1 MSDPD
6 ATTMDDAERD
16 SFLEDGGTGV
26 MSLSTTGDERPHS
39 MPVSYGY
46 DPTESTFYFR
56 LAVDAASEKGNLADR
71 AVTFVTYGQQNDT
84 WQSVIAGGRLEET
97 TTESIA
103 TETLQGL
110 ERVHIPLVDIF
121 GRPPRDVQFEFY
133 RLVPDE
139 LSGRKELSTAI

>member
-6 ATTMDDAERD
+6 ATAMDDAERD

-56 LAVDAASEKGNLADR
+56 LAVDAAI
-71 AVTFVTYGQQNDT
+71 VTVRYNYSLQVGLVD
-84 WQSVIAGGRLEET
+84 GGRHRWW
-97 TTESIA
+97 S
-103 TETLQGL
+103 
-110 ERVHIPLVDIF
+110 
-121 GRPPRDVQFEFY
+121 
-133 RLVPDE
+133 
-139 LSGRKELSTAI
+139 